1 MISVDIWRL
10 RIWPLLFTSLLSC
23 TISKHCS
30 KKCRASSYISCLTNN
45 LLGFRQLQD
54 FDVTGQEMMRSV
66 ATSLPLMKTLV
77 VQSEDARCLRDTKSF
92 RSAIV
97 DMHRLNQD
105 LADQQEKRRQT
116 RELYLETLKE
126 TSCRLQAIAN
136 LYLGTLREKILQ
148 DCRESL
154 KQRKT
159 SAILSILK
167 DAQEEAREG

>member
-10 RIWPLLFTSLLSC
+10 RIWPLPFTSLLSC
-23 TISKHCS
+23 SISRHRS
-30 KKCRASSYISCLTNN
+30 TKCPLSCISRLSNN

-54 FDVTGQEMMRSV
+54 FDMTSQEMMRSV
-66 ATSLPLMKTLV
+66 AASLPLMKTLV
-77 VQSEDARCLRDTKSF
+77 VRSEDARCLRDMKSF
-92 RSAIV
+92 RAALV

-116 RELYLETLKE
+116 RELYLKTLKE
-126 TSCRLQAIAN
+126 TSCLLQAIAN

-167 DAQEEAREG
+167 DAQANFEED